1 MKLEDIRRDY
11 LSQQLHRADLAAHP
25 IDQFERWFDV
35 AKLAELSADPTAM
48 VIATANAKGRVS
60 QRVVLLKSF
69 DQRGFVFYTN
79 LHSKKAR
86 QLAENPHCSA
96 HFAWLPLERQIAI
109 EGQVEFLSD
118 AENAAY
124 FASRPRASQV
134 AAWASQQSDNI
145 ADRAALDANY
155 QKREE
160 EFKEQENIPLPPFWG
175 GIRLQ
180 PDYMEFW
187 QGRASRLHDRFS
199 YHLNDASDWD
209 LSRLQP

>member
-11 LSQQLHRADLAAHP
+11 LSQELHRVDLAEHP

-48 VIATANAKGRVS
+48 VIATADAQGRVS
-60 QRVVLLKSF
+60 QRVVLLKAF

-86 QLAENPHCSA
+86 QLADNSHCSA

-124 FASRPRASQV
+124 FASRPRSSQI
-134 AAWASQQSDNI
+134 AAWASQQSDSI
-145 ADRAALDANY
+145 TDRAALDANY

-160 EFKEQENIPLPPFWG
+160 EFKDQESIPLPPFWG

-180 PDYMEFW
+180 PDYIEFW

-199 YHLNDASDWD
+199 YRLNDASDWD